1 MIEEL
6 GKWMLDISKYII
18 TAYVLVRM
26 FGKEDDSV
34 WTLVSAILLAALL
47 FGMGLYFVKRGK
59 ENFKK
64 ERKIIMDYGLLGMYI
79 FLALIAVGSFIYVKI
94 EDRKEQK
101 NS

>member
-59 ENFKK
+59 REFKK